1 MLLLFSRLL
10 GLILMSLCRYRPHP
24 RGFCAHL
31 CFQVGFLTVLEVVV
45 TCFWGQGPSI
55 ITSFPGSECSVGLA
69 MQTWGTRCLAFH
81 GVPDLGHSHL
91 LRARELGFSWL
102 LGCGPTWP
110 CPHIMG
116 WEQVGSFSSSTYM
129 VRDKPR

>member
-10 GLILMSLCRYRPHP
+10 GLILMSLCCYRPHP

-69 MQTWGTRCLAFH
+69 VQTWGTRCLAFH